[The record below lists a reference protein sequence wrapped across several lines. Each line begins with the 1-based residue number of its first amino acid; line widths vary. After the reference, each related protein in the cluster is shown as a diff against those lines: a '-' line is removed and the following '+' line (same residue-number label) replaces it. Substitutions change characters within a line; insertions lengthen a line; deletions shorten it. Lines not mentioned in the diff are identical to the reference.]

1 MSFPLVIT
9 PLKTMFSKELEFPPE
24 ISCCKK
30 KKKAEIWC
38 QTENLSPVKRFY
50 IALTVIGRSILYWD
64 YFCVPLALYLSLTL
78 M

>member
-9 PLKTMFSKELEFPPE
+9 PLKTMFSKELEFPQKSH
-24 ISCCKK
+24 IAR

-38 QTENLSPVKRFY
+38 QSENLPPEKRFY
-50 IALTVIGRSILYWD
+50 IALTVIGRSILCWD